1 MMSWGT
7 SWLGRR
13 FSKLSFARTFS
24 LTLAAIAVVASA
36 DVFLAKAERAANQQ
50 EAARFFANGQ
60 KLLRQGEN
68 AQAVEQFRSAL
79 SLDRDNPDDQL
90 ALGQALFAAGRL
102 DDARAAL
109 DVVLGNDA
117 LLEKNS
123 FSGPG
128 NLAMARVLVKQGDVN
143 QAIFYY
149 HRAIYGEWKENAGSD
164 PVAVRLELAS
174 LLSSQ
179 ISKAQNLEA
188 QKLKESLLA
197 ELLPL
202 EDEAPN
208 DPATRK
214 QLGWWFLAAGSPN
227 RAANVFRMV
236 LHQQPGDAEA
246 YAGMGQAE
254 FAEGN
259 YGVARADFQMAVRL
273 KPGDRDSENRL
284 EECER
289 VLELNPRQAGLSAQQ
304 ETARSRKL
312 LEAVLDDL
320 RQCIGP
326 SPASPAQ
333 DLIETAERDLKRPAT
348 SAANIERAER
358 LWQMRKASCGAVT
371 EAEEPLELVLTK
383 LAQ

>member
-1 MMSWGT
+1 MISWVPWGVP
-7 SWLGRR
+7 WIRRR
-13 FSKLSFARTFS
+13 FTKPSFARTFG
-24 LTLAAIAVVASA
+24 LTLAAIAAVASA

-102 DDARAAL
+102 NDARAAM
-109 DVVLGNDA
+109 DV
-117 LLEKNS
+117 LLEKDS

-149 HRAIYGEWKENAGSD
+149 HRAIYGEWKENAGSN
-164 PVAVRLELAS
+164 PVAVRLELAGV
-174 LLSSQ
+174 LSRQ
-179 ISKAQNLEA
+179 NSKDQNLR
-188 QKLKESLLA
+188 ESLLA

-202 EDEAPN
+202 EDEAPE

-227 RAANVFRMV
+227 RAAAVFRMV
-236 LHQQPGDAEA
+236 LHDQSRDAEA

-273 KPGDRDSENRL
+273 RPGDQDSENRL
-284 EECER
+284 KECER
-289 VLELNPRQAGLSAQQ
+289 VLELNPRQAGLSAEQ
-304 ETARSRKL
+304 ETARTRKL
-312 LEAVLDDL
+312 LDAVLDDL

-326 SPASPAQ
+326 SPAAVVQ
-333 DLIETAERDLKRPAT
+333 DLIEAAERHLKRPAT
-348 SAANIERAER
+348 SAANIEIAER

-371 EAEEPLELVLTK
+371 QAEEPLELVLAK
-383 LAQ
+383 LEQ

>member
-1 MMSWGT
+1 MMTWGISWI
-7 SWLGRR
+7 RR
-13 FSKLSFARTFS
+13 PFSKPSFARTFG
-24 LTLAAIAVVASA
+24 LTLAAIAAVASG
-36 DVFLAKAERAANQQ
+36 DVLLAKAERAANQQ

-60 KLLRQGEN
+60 ELLRQGEN

-79 SLDRDNPDDQL
+79 SLDRDNLDGQL

-102 DDARAAL
+102 DDARVAL
-109 DVVLGNDA
+109 DA

-128 NLAMARVLVKQGDVN
+128 NLAMARVLVKQGAVN
-143 QAIFYY
+143 EAIFYY
-149 HRAIYGEWKENAGSD
+149 HRAIYGEWKENAAAD
-164 PVAVRLELAS
+164 PVAVRLELAG
-174 LLSSQ
+174 LLSRQS
-179 ISKAQNLEA
+179 SKEG
-188 QKLKESLLA
+188 LLA

-202 EDEAPN
+202 EDEAPD

-227 RAANVFRMV
+227 RAATVFRMV
-236 LHQQPGDAEA
+236 LREQPGDGEA

-273 KPGDRDSENRL
+273 QPGDQDSENRL
-284 EECER
+284 KVCER
-289 VLELNPRQAGLSAQQ
+289 VLELNPRQVGLSAQQ

-320 RQCIGP
+320 RECTGP
-326 SPASPAQ
+326 SSAATAQ
-333 DLIETAERDLKRPAT
+333 DLIDAAERDLKRPAT
-348 SAANIERAER
+348 SAANIEIAGR

-371 EAEEPLELVLTK
+371 PAEEPLELVMAK

>member
-1 MMSWGT
+1 MMTWGISWI
-7 SWLGRR
+7 RR
-13 FSKLSFARTFS
+13 GFSKSSFARTFG
-24 LTLAAIAVVASA
+24 LTLAAIAAVASG

-60 KLLRQGEN
+60 ELLRQGEN

-79 SLDRDNPDDQL
+79 SLDRDNPDGQL

-109 DVVLGNDA
+109 DA

-128 NLAMARVLVKQGDVN
+128 NLAMARVLVKQGAVN
-143 QAIFYY
+143 EAIFYY
-149 HRAIYGEWKENAGSD
+149 HRAIYGEWKENAAAD
-164 PVAVRLELAS
+164 PVAVRLELAG
-174 LLSSQ
+174 LLSRQ
-179 ISKAQNLEA
+179 ISKAQDLKA
-188 QKLKESLLA
+188 QDPKGSLLA

-202 EDEAPN
+202 EDEAPD

-227 RAANVFRMV
+227 RAATVFRMV
-236 LHQQPGDAEA
+236 LREQPGDGEA

-273 KPGDRDSENRL
+273 QPGDQDSENRL
-284 EECER
+284 KVCER
-289 VLELNPRQAGLSAQQ
+289 VLELNPRQVGLSAQQ

-320 RQCIGP
+320 RQCTGP
-326 SPASPAQ
+326 SSAATAQ
-333 DLIETAERDLKRPAT
+333 DLIDAAERDLKRPAT
-348 SAANIERAER
+348 SAANIEIAGR

-371 EAEEPLELVLTK
+371 PAEEPLELVMAK

>member
-1 MMSWGT
+1 MMSRGI
-7 SWLGRR
+7 SWFRR
-13 FSKLSFARTFS
+13 GFSKPSFARTFGLS
-24 LTLAAIAVVASA
+24 LAAIAAVASA
-36 DVFLAKAERAANQQ
+36 DVFLAKAERAENQQ

-60 KLLRQGEN
+60 KLLRQGQN

-79 SLDRDNPDDQL
+79 SLDRENPDDQL
-90 ALGQALFAAGRL
+90 ALGQALFSAGRL
-102 DDARAAL
+102 NDARAAL
-109 DVVLGNDA
+109 EA

-128 NLAMARVLVKQGDVN
+128 NLAMARVLVKQDDVN

-149 HRAIYGEWKENAGSD
+149 HRAIYGEWKGNAASD
-164 PVAVRLELAS
+164 PVAVRMELAG
-174 LLSSQ
+174 LLSRQS
-179 ISKAQNLEA
+179 SKAQNF
-188 QKLKESLLA
+188 KESLLA

-202 EDEAPN
+202 EDEAPG

-214 QLGWWFLAAGSPN
+214 QLGWWFVDAGSPN
-227 RAANVFRMV
+227 RAAAVFRMV
-236 LHQQPGDAEA
+236 LHEQPGDAEA

-273 KPGDRDSENRL
+273 RPGDQDSESRL

-289 VLELNPRQAGLSAQQ
+289 VLELNPRQVGLSAEQ

-312 LEAVLDDL
+312 LQAVLDDL
-320 RQCIGP
+320 RQCTGP
-326 SPASPAQ
+326 SPAAAAE
-333 DLIETAERDLKRPAT
+333 DLIETAQRDLKRPAT
-348 SAANIERAER
+348 SAANIEMAER
-358 LWQMRKASCGAVT
+358 LWQMRKASCGAAVT
-371 EAEEPLELVLTK
+371 GAEEPLELLLTK

>member
-1 MMSWGT
+1 MMSRVR
-7 SWLGRR
+7 RR
-13 FSKLSFARTFS
+13 FSKPSFARSFG
-24 LTLAAIAVVASA
+24 LTLAAIAAVASA

-50 EAARFFANGQ
+50 EAARFFAQGQ
-60 KLLRQGEN
+60 KLLQQGEN

-90 ALGQALFAAGRL
+90 ALGQALFSAGRL
-102 DDARAAL
+102 NDARAAL
-109 DVVLGNDA
+109 EA

-128 NLAMARVLVKQGDVN
+128 NLAMARVLVKQGAVN

-149 HRAIYGEWKENAGSD
+149 HRAIYGEWKENAASD
-164 PVAVRLELAS
+164 PVAVRLELAG
-174 LLSSQ
+174 LLSRQS
-179 ISKAQNLEA
+179 N
-188 QKLKESLLA
+188 KEGLLA

-202 EDEAPN
+202 EDEAPG

-227 RAANVFRMV
+227 RAASVFRAV
-236 LHQQPGDAEA
+236 LREQPGDAEA

-273 KPGDRDSENRL
+273 RPGDEDSENRL

-289 VLELNPRQAGLSAQQ
+289 VLELNPRQVGLSAQQ

-320 RQCIGP
+320 RQCLGP
-326 SPASPAQ
+326 SPAPAQDLTAQ

-348 SAANIERAER
+348 SAANIELAER

-371 EAEEPLELVLTK
+371 PAEEPLDLVLAK

>member
-1 MMSWGT
+1 MMSWLI
-7 SWLGRR
+7 SPVRR
-13 FSKLSFARTFS
+13 WFSKPSFARTFG
-24 LTLAAIAVVASA
+24 LTLAVIAAVASG
-36 DVFLAKAERAANQQ
+36 DVLLAKAERAANQQ

-102 DDARAAL
+102 DDARGAL
-109 DVVLGNDA
+109 EA

-128 NLAMARVLVKQGDVN
+128 NLAMARVLVRQGDVN

-149 HRAIYGEWKENAGSD
+149 HRAIYGEWKENAASD
-164 PVAVRLELAS
+164 HVAVRLELAG
-174 LLSSQ
+174 LLSRQS
-179 ISKAQNLEA
+179 N
-188 QKLKESLLA
+188 KEGLLA

-236 LHQQPGDAEA
+236 LHEQPADAEA

-254 FAEGN
+254 FAQGN

-273 KPGDRDSENRL
+273 RPGDRDSENRFK
-284 EECER
+284 ECER
-289 VLELNPRQAGLSAQQ
+289 LLELNPRQVGLSAQQ

-312 LEAVLDDL
+312 LEAVLDDV
-320 RQCIGP
+320 RQCLGP
-326 SPASPAQ
+326 SPAAPAQDLTAQ
-333 DLIETAERDLKRPAT
+333 DLIETAERALKRPAA
-348 SAANIERAER
+348 SVANIELAEQ

-371 EAEEPLELVLTK
+371 PAEEPLELVLAK

>member
-1 MMSWGT
+1 MK
-7 SWLGRR
+7 RR
-13 FSKLSFARTFS
+13 FSKSSFARTFS

-60 KLLRQGEN
+60 KLLRKGEN

-102 DDARAAL
+102 NDARAAL
-109 DVVLGNDA
+109 ET
-117 LLEKNS
+117 LLEENS

-128 NLAMARVLVKQGDVN
+128 NLAMARVLVKQDAVN
-143 QAIFYY
+143 QATFYY
-149 HRAIYGEWKENAGSD
+149 HRAIYGEWKENAGSN
-164 PVAVRLELAS
+164 PVSVRLELAG
-174 LLSSQ
+174 LLSRQ
-179 ISKAQNLEA
+179 ISKAEDLKAQNLR
-188 QKLKESLLA
+188 ESLLA

-202 EDEAPN
+202 EDEAPG

-227 RAANVFRMV
+227 RAATVFRMV
-236 LHQQPGDAEA
+236 LHELPGDAEA

-273 KPGDRDSENRL
+273 RPGDWDSENRL
-284 EECER
+284 KECER
-289 VLELNPRQAGLSAQQ
+289 VLELNPRQVGLSAEQ

-326 SPASPAQ
+326 SPAAPAQDLIAQ
-333 DLIETAERDLKRPAT
+333 DLIETAERNLKRPAT
-348 SAANIERAER
+348 SAANIEIAER
-358 LWQMRKASCGAVT
+358 LWQMRKASCGAALT
-371 EAEEPLELVLTK
+371 AAEEPLELVLAK